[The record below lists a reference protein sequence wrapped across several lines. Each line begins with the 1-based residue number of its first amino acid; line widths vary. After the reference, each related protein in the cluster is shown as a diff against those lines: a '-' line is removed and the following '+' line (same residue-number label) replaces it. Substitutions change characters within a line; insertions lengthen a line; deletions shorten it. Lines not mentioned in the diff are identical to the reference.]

1 MKDASQPWDDPTMK
15 LVVDGWNV
23 VVFTDGTR
31 SRHVDSVA
39 SPDGR
44 MGESDDWRSD
54 AEFSQQPE
62 DRLYREDSGAVERM
76 FQAFRRAR

>member
-1 MKDASQPWDDPTMK
+1 
-15 LVVDGWNV
+15 
-23 VVFTDGTR
+23 
-31 SRHVDSVA
+31 
-39 SPDGR
+39 